1 MPNSVLNTCDIK
13 VFYNIGSLYFDFN
26 SYEKNLDVFFD
37 LMKKDQLDENINL
50 DSLEKA
56 CVHLQT
62 LYKNYLEANEIN
74 EVTYIIDLSKYLSNC
89 SDAIGIDLRRLN
101 ALLSSKDETSEIM
114 ILLKNVSV
122 FNDTLKMTLKKI
134 HKNLPKLDDDVSNQM
149 VPSSEMSKKKS
160 KLALPSEVKSDLET
174 ACEDFYKLAKTIRE
188 LHNMASNATVSLEA
202 GRFSNDAD
210 RILTSKKLEYLAF
223 QACDKV
229 YVKEDNGPYEN
240 IK

>member
-1 MPNSVLNTCDIK
+1 MLNTCDIK

-37 LMKKDQLDENINL
+37 LMKKDQLDESINL

-62 LYKNYLEANEIN
+62 LYKNYLEVNDIN
-74 EVTYIIDLSKYLSNC
+74 EVTYIVDLSKYLANC
-89 SDAIGIDLRRLN
+89 SDSIAIDLRRLN
-101 ALLSSKDETSEIM
+101 ALLTTKDETSEIM
-114 ILLKNVSV
+114 ILLKNVSI
-122 FNDTLKMTLKKI
+122 FNDTLKVTLKKVQ
-134 HKNLPKLDDDVSNQM
+134 KNLPKTEEEAVNQL
-149 VPSSEMSKKKS
+149 VPSSSELSKKKS
-160 KLALPSEVKSDLET
+160 KLALPSEVKSDLES
-174 ACEDFYKLAKTIRE
+174 ACEDFYKLAKTVRE
-188 LHNMASNATVSLEA
+188 LHNMASNVAVSMEA
-202 GRFSNDAD
+202 GGFSSNDAD

>member
-1 MPNSVLNTCDIK
+1 M
-13 VFYNIGSLYFDFN
+13 
-26 SYEKNLDVFFD
+26 FFD

-89 SDAIGIDLRRLN
+89 SDSIAIDLRRLN
-101 ALLSSKDETSEIM
+101 ALLTNKDETSEIM

-122 FNDTLKMTLKKI
+122 FNDTLKITLKKVQ
-134 HKNLPKLDDDVSNQM
+134 KNLPKAEDENQM
-149 VPSSEMSKKKS
+149 VPSSSEMSKKKS
-160 KLALPSEVKSDLET
+160 KLALPPEVKSDLES

-188 LHNMASNATVSLEA
+188 LHNMASNVSVSMEA
-202 GRFSNDAD
+202 GGFTSNDAE
-210 RILTSKKLEYLAF
+210 RILTAKKLENLAF